1 MISGVP
7 TLESSNTYLEPQQRP
22 GLIAFMVFTMTLL
35 AAYQLLFATVE
46 YSGVA
51 WVAMNVAGTIGGLI
65 WIWTISNVIVA
76 LIIVAVGYE
85 LLCSD
90 HFGRTVGPIITSFR
104 TFRRFFWSPDNRNH
118 QRGEYPHY
126 LWIYRIFRSVPAR
139 QVQHSPSFS
148 HPVTRCGEGSRWM
161 P

>member
-1 MISGVP
+1 MIAEVP
-7 TLESSNTYLEPQQRP
+7 TLESRNAYLEPQQRP
-22 GLIAFMVFTMTLL
+22 GLIAFVVLTMTLF
-35 AAYQLLFATVE
+35 AAYQLLFAIVE
-46 YSGVA
+46 NSGVV
-51 WVAMNVAGTIGGLI
+51 WVAMNVAGTIGALI

-90 HFGRTVGPIITSFR
+90 HFGRTVGLIVASFR
-104 TFRRFFWSPDNRNH
+104 TIRWFFCSLDNRNH

-126 LWIYRIFRSVPAR
+126 LWTYRIFRSALAR
-139 QVQHSPSFS
+139 QGRYSPIFS